1 MGAKYL
7 NMFSA
12 EGKGSVFFLK
22 QDLSVHKLCQPL
34 NQMYEE
40 K

>member
-12 EGKGSVFFLK
+12 EGKESVFLK

-34 NQMYEE
+34 NQM
-40 K
+40 